1 MTVAQ
6 GIVALVPMKPLRL
19 GKTRLSGHLTP
30 SDRAT
35 LSLNMLGVVVESC
48 VKAELSH
55 VWVLGGDDTVE
66 CQAIELGVQWRDD
79 NGVGLNLALAQAF
92 EWVFAKGLTACYLS
106 ADLPFVTPEDV
117 LALVELSE
125 IGQRLTLSPARRD
138 GGTNAMIVPVD
149 SVFRPALGAGS
160 FRRHRQLAATLGIQP
175 RLYDSPGL
183 GLDLDTADDLKDY
196 QEMRPDL
203 MDQLIGREL

>member
-1 MTVAQ
+1 
-6 GIVALVPMKPLRL
+6 MKPLRL

-92 EWVFAKGLTACYLS
+92 EWVF
-106 ADLPFVTPEDV
+106 
-117 LALVELSE
+117 
-125 IGQRLTLSPARRD
+125 PARGASFPRIFLGQYCSAAIFLSIDICNLSYRD
-138 GGTNAMIVPVD
+138 
-149 SVFRPALGAGS
+149 SS
-160 FRRHRQLAATLGIQP
+160 
-175 RLYDSPGL
+175 
-183 GLDLDTADDLKDY
+183 
-196 QEMRPDL
+196 
-203 MDQLIGREL
+203 